1 MCPVHSINNKL
12 QQSEAAA
19 GVLEYAQRHHRT
31 DFVSTHP
38 SLSLGSIA
46 PVVCVCVCGCVCGC
60 MCVCMCVCVC
70 VFVCRKWCGEIDGKD
85 KHENVH
91 VYMH

>member
-46 PVVCVCVCGCVCGC
+46 PVVCVCVCVWVCLWVYVCVY
-60 MCVCMCVCVC
+60 VCVCVC
-70 VFVCRKWCGEIDGKD
+70 LSVGNGVER
-85 KHENVH
+85 
-91 VYMH
+91 